1 MHIPL
6 YDQNTFHAHVNWAW
20 KSLWPGACLLCF
32 SDEDF
37 EDPECQLQVIHE
49 GEEKDYCGS
58 DILGDSST
66 SSETDYPDDEEEDD
80 IDTSDMYK
88 WPVNTSV
95 SYWYIWHI

>member
-1 MHIPL
+1 M
-6 YDQNTFHAHVNWAW
+6 
-20 KSLWPGACLLCF
+20 
-32 SDEDF
+32 
-37 EDPECQLQVIHE
+37 IHE

-88 WPVNTSV
+88 
-95 SYWYIWHI
+95 